1 MSLRGKVI
9 LLLVIALTA
18 LAVVSVGNYLMRLDM
33 KQAQELQT
41 GINAAL
47 TDLQDGR
54 VAERA
59 FLQEGDTKLSDKA
72 LGLMQKAQSQ
82 LEKDVELASGQ
93 DEMVG
98 GLQGLAKDVGSYR
111 GVFSQ
116 VVDNVKQINKL
127 REEMLTAGSS
137 LDEIARVKIVELM
150 DIKEAEMMTQTAEPL
165 PDMDATFRASV
176 KDYRLSINQ
185 LIFNNLRLYL
195 NADEKLYLSLKKII
209 EEGIKLQ
216 ENNNKA
222 LVPNLKFP
230 ETKTAWEEMLKLSK
244 SIIAADGKLYALWK
258 NNRAAMAKLEAGAQ
272 NLTQKATT
280 LDKLTKDEMD
290 AKATFADLLGIAV
303 FVLAAVLLLAG
314 GAIIIR
320 TTFSALRK
328 AVGGLNE
335 VANDV
340 GKASDQFN
348 SSSNE
353 LAAGASEQAASLE
366 ETGASLE
373 ELSSMTKQSAEHA
386 RQADQLMK
394 DTGKVVEQ
402 ANHAMVSLRDAMS
415 KISNNSDETAHI
427 IKTIDEIAFQTNL
440 LALNAAVE
448 AARAGEAGAGFAV
461 VADEVRSL
469 AMRAAEAAKNTQD
482 LIEQNIQDVKKGSE
496 MVKSTD
502 EAFTQVEE
510 SSQKVGSLVSEI
522 ASASEE
528 QAQGIDQIN
537 QATAEMDKVT
547 QRVAGNAEETAS
559 ASEELSGQV
568 DALSSVVDDL
578 SKLLGGSKQRVAAL
592 EDDSG
597 DDMLMLPD
605 ES

>member
-18 LAVVSVGNYLMRLDM
+18 LAVVSAGNYFLRKDIESV
-33 KQAQELQT
+33 QELQT
-41 GINAAL
+41 GINTAL
-47 TDLQDGR
+47 AELLKSR
-54 VAERA
+54 VAQRA
-59 FLQEGDTKLSDKA
+59 FLQESDAKLAEKA
-72 LGLMQKAQSQ
+72 LALLQSAQANLNAKKKLAEGQEQVVAS
-82 LEKDVELASGQ
+82 LDELAAGVSAYQ
-93 DEMVG
+93 
-98 GLQGLAKDVGSYR
+98 
-111 GVFSQ
+111 GVFSK
-116 VVDNVKQINKL
+116 VVANVQEINKL
-127 REEMLTAGSS
+127 RTEMLASGNRLDEQARTKVVDFLDEKEAMLLMETGSS
-137 LDEIARVKIVELM
+137 LD
-150 DIKEAEMMTQTAEPL
+150 
-165 PDMDATFRASV
+165 DMHINFKNGV
-176 KDYRLSINQ
+176 KDFRFFINQ
-185 LIFNNLRLYL
+185 LILNSQQLYL
-195 NADEKLYLSLKKII
+195 EAKEAHYLAQRKII
-209 EEGIKLQ
+209 DDGIKLQ
-216 ENNNKA
+216 AKNTNTLITNIKFEEPKKAWGAIAKESENIISA
-222 LVPNLKFP
+222 DQ
-230 ETKTAWEEMLKLSK
+230 KLHS
-244 SIIAADGKLYALWK
+244 LWK
-258 NNRAAMAKLEAGAQ
+258 SNRAAMATMETSSVDLNK
-272 NLTQKATT
+272 KAET
-280 LDKLTKDEMD
+280 LDKMTKDEMQ

-314 GAIIIR
+314 GVIIIR
-320 TTFSALRK
+320 TTFSALRG

-353 LAAGASEQAASLE
+353 LASGASEQAASLE
-366 ETGASLE
+366 ETAASLE

-386 RQADQLMK
+386 RQADQLMSE
-394 DTGKVVEQ
+394 TGKVVEQ

-568 DALSSVVDDL
+568 DALGSVVDDL
-578 SKLLGGSKQRVAAL
+578 SKLLGGSKQRAAAL
-592 EDDSG
+592 EDDS
-597 DDMLMLPD
+597 DNEMLMLPG